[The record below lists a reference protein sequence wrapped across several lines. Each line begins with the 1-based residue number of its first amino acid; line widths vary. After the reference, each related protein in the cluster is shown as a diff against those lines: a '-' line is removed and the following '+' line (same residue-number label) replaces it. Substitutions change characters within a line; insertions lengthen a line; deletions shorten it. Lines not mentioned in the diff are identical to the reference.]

1 MALDLQYGKDDKN
14 RARRIDFDS
23 DAANYD
29 RARPRYCPEL
39 FEEIIGIAG
48 ITERSKILEIG
59 PGTGQ
64 ATEPFLDLGC
74 RVTAAE
80 LGEHL
85 AEYLRMKYADRENLT
100 VWQGDFLSF
109 PENEKFDLIYSAT
122 AFHWIPRE
130 EGFAKVQRFLKPG
143 GTLAL
148 FWNHSVIGGGPDS
161 PDNQT
166 VQPVYRE
173 FGQGSDAK
181 PFDGSS
187 CPAYEQALRDVGFLD
202 VQSRLFTS
210 WRVLTGEQYVQL
222 MRSYSGHGK
231 LPEDVRL
238 RFEEKMAEAIRS
250 AGDAL
255 HIKDVM
261 DLYLAKMPMEDVK

>member
-1 MALDLQYGKDDKN
+1 MALNLQYGKDEKN

-29 RARPRYCPEL
+29 LTRPRYCPEL
-39 FEEIIGIAG
+39 FETIIRSAG
-48 ITERSKILEIG
+48 LTAESKILEIG

-74 RVTAAE
+74 QVAAAE
-80 LGEHL
+80 LGENL
-85 AEYLRMKYADRENLT
+85 AEYLRLKYADRKNLT
-100 VWQGDFLSF
+100 VWQGDFLRF
-109 PENEKFDLIYSAT
+109 PENEKYDMIYSAT

-130 EGFAKVQRFLKPG
+130 EGFAKVKVLLKPG

-148 FWNHSVIGGGPDS
+148 FWNHPVIGGGNDS
-161 PDNQT
+161 PDNRT
-166 VQPVYRE
+166 VQPVYRR

-187 CPAYEQALRDVGFLD
+187 CPAYVQALRDAGFSD
-202 VQSRLFTS
+202 VSSQLFTF
-210 WRVLTGEQYVQL
+210 WRILTGEQYVRQ

-231 LPEDVRL
+231 MPEETRL
-238 RFEEKMAEAIRS
+238 RFENEMETAIRE

-255 HIKDVM
+255 HIKDIM
-261 DLYLAKMPMEDVK
+261 DLYLAMIPEKE

>member
-1 MALDLQYGKDDKN
+1 MPLELQYGKDEKN

-29 RARPRYCPEL
+29 RTRPRYCPEL
-39 FEEIIGIAG
+39 FEAIVKATGLNAE
-48 ITERSKILEIG
+48 SKLLEVG

-64 ATEPFLDLGC
+64 ATEPFLGFGC

-85 AEYLRMKYADRENLT
+85 AEYLRLKYADRENLT
-100 VWQGDFLSF
+100 VWQGDFLQF
-109 PENEKFDLIYSAT
+109 PETERYDLIFSAT

-130 EGFAKVQRFLKPG
+130 EGFAKVQRLLKPG
-143 GTLAL
+143 GMLAL
-148 FWNHSVIGGGPDS
+148 FWNHPVIGGALNS
-161 PDNQT
+161 LDNQT
-166 VQPVYRE
+166 VQPVYRK

-187 CPAYEQALRDVGFLD
+187 CPAYEQALRDAGFSD
-202 VQSRLFTS
+202 AQSRLFNS

-238 RFEEKMAEAIRS
+238 QFEREMAEAIRA

-255 HIKDVM
+255 RIKDIM
-261 DLYLAKMPMEDVK
+261 DLYLAKMPE